1 METNMIIIILNQFF
15 TNPIIE
21 ILKLIGGLAG
31 IAALIWKFHDIRKR
45 YIKLKIEV
53 QQDNLGISVLTEV
66 KNPKSSKKIIDN
78 ALLIISPE
86 KQDIISAINE
96 IASTENDLNEIENIT
111 DLFDYKPT
119 ESLYINDEYA
129 ILPLKYFYDGIENIH
144 IADET
149 VTYRSSIDYSKFK
162 RGNYS
167 VRFYV
172 YCESR
177 YPRSSQD
184 LFVIN

>member
-1 METNMIIIILNQFF
+1 MILIILDQLL

-21 ILKLIGGLAG
+21 IIKLIGGLAG
-31 IAALIWKFHDIRKR
+31 IAALIWKFYDIRKQ

-53 QQDNLGISVLTEV
+53 QQDDRGILVLTKIE
-66 KNPKSSKKIIDN
+66 NPNISKKMINN
-78 ALLIISPE
+78 ALLIITPE
-86 KQDIISAINE
+86 KQNILTAINE
-96 IASTENDLNEIENIT
+96 MIPQEHSIENIS
-111 DLFDYKPT
+111 DLFDYKPD
-119 ESLYINDEYA
+119 EPLYVNDEYA

-149 VTYRSSIDYSKFK
+149 ITYRSSIDASKFK
-162 RGNYS
+162 KGYYS

-172 YCESR
+172 YCENR